1 VDCMH
6 QILQSGELHESLKVI
21 CPLRDQQT
29 TTSYLISDDNTAYME
44 VANSSGLQMVP
55 KERRSPWEATS
66 VVSNPFEMINVIYR
80 GVARS
85 CENVLKGQAG

>member
-1 VDCMH
+1 
-6 QILQSGELHESLKVI
+6 
-21 CPLRDQQT
+21 
-29 TTSYLISDDNTAYME
+29 ME